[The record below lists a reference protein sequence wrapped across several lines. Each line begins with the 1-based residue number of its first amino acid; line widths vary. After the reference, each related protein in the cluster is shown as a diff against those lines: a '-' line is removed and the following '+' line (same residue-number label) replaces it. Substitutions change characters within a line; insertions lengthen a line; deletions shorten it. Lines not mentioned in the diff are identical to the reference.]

1 MVNDVSGLRHDRAMA
16 GVVARA
22 AVPVIVTHC
31 RGTPK
36 DMAEKALYHDLPAE
50 IISELRESL
59 NAAREGGIDPTNVL
73 VDPGIGF
80 AKDADQSIEALR
92 CLPELRTLGRP
103 IVVGASRKS
112 FLKKLG
118 AGDEEQ
124 RAGHATAAAVAAC
137 AWGGA
142 HIVRVHDVAQA
153 VQVLGVVDGIRR
165 MA

>member
-1 MVNDVSGLRHDRAMA
+1 MGREFLRRLKLAFDKFNA
-16 GVVARA
+16 GPFVRMLESYQ
-22 AVPVIVTHC
+22 PEVTVCTH
-31 RGTPK
+31 P
-36 DMAEKALYHDLPAE
+36 LPAE

-59 NAAREGGIDPTNVL
+59 NAARVGGIDPTNVL